1 MGIYESQAYGNL
13 SEDEI
18 FGKLSCEGCA
28 PHRVVEGPGAVY
40 DNHRNS
46 YDLVL
51 AFLRGS
57 AEVRVGQ
64 QVYHCVAGDKLN
76 IPGDLPHS
84 AVIGTQGVVY
94 LMTQVVNC
102 AD

>member
-1 MGIYESQAYGNL
+1 MGIYEPGAYSDL
-13 SEDEI
+13 SEDQI
-18 FGKLSCEGCA
+18 FGKLTCEGHR
-28 PHRVVEGPGAVY
+28 PHRAIERPGAVY
-40 DNHRNS
+40 QTHKNT

-57 AEVRVGQ
+57 ADILVGDRM
-64 QVYHCVAGDKLN
+64 YHCVPGDKLN
-76 IPGDLPHS
+76 IPGSTPHS
-84 AVIGTQGVVY
+84 GVVGTQGVVY

>member
-1 MGIYESQAYGNL
+1 MGIHESKIYRGFT
-13 SEDEI
+13 EDEI
-18 FGKLSCEGCA
+18 FGMLTCEGHR
-28 PHRVVEGPGAVY
+28 PTRVVEAPGAIY
-40 DNHRNS
+40 DSHRNS

-57 AEVRVGQ
+57 AEIRIGT
-64 QVYHCVAGDKLN
+64 QVYHCVPGDKLN
-76 IPGDLPHS
+76 IPGDQPHS
-84 AVIGTQGVVY
+84 GIVGTQGVVY

>member
-1 MGIYESQAYGNL
+1 MGIYERQKYSGL

-18 FGKLSCEGCA
+18 FARLTCEGHR
-28 PHRVVEGPGAVY
+28 PTRVVDPPGAIY
-40 DNHRNS
+40 DSHLNT

-57 AEVRVGQ
+57 AEIRVGE
-64 QVYHCVAGDKLN
+64 QVYHCIPGDKLN
-76 IPGDLPHS
+76 IPGSLPHS
-84 AVIGTQGVVY
+84 GIVGTQGVVY

>member
-1 MGIYESQAYGNL
+1 MGIYESQKYQNL

-18 FGKLSCEGCA
+18 FARLTCEGHR
-28 PHRVVEGPGAVY
+28 PSRVVEAPGAIY
-40 DNHRNS
+40 DSHRNT

-57 AEVRVGQ
+57 AEIRVGAH
-64 QVYHCVAGDKLN
+64 VFHCVAGDKLN
-76 IPGDLPHS
+76 IPGNLPHS
-84 AVIGTQGVVY
+84 AVVGTQGVVY

>member
-1 MGIYESQAYGNL
+1 MGIYEPGAYSHL
-13 SEDEI
+13 SEDQI
-18 FGKLSCEGCA
+18 LGRLTCEGHR
-28 PHRVVEGPGAVY
+28 PRRVVEQPGAIY
-40 DNHRNS
+40 QSHRNS

-57 AEVRVGQ
+57 ADIRVGDHLF
-64 QVYHCVAGDKLN
+64 HCVSGDKLN
-76 IPGDLPHS
+76 IPGSTPHS
-84 AVIGTQGVVY
+84 GVVGTEGVVY